1 MRPGEGAIKRKSRA
15 HTTQRLLVEAI
26 IRLGGNSS
34 IEDSDHGFAHLDRIS
49 GDRIWKL
56 SGLSAGIAKNM
67 TMQKELKMSNA
78 ISEAPQSFAV
88 QFAADSA
95 DRLNARRNMRLG
107 LWAGSKL
114 GLPEESCAVYAL
126 EVMVA
131 GMIDSGH
138 DDVVDKIKRDFTKQ
152 GIPMTRRQILAQLS
166 EGHHLV
172 TTQRV
177 ISN

>member
-1 MRPGEGAIKRKSRA
+1 
-15 HTTQRLLVEAI
+15 
-26 IRLGGNSS
+26 
-34 IEDSDHGFAHLDRIS
+34 
-49 GDRIWKL
+49 
-56 SGLSAGIAKNM
+56 
-67 TMQKELKMSNA
+67 MSNA
-78 ISEAPQSFAV
+78 ISEAPRNFAV
-88 QFAADSA
+88 QFVADSA

-126 EVMVA
+126 EVMAA

-138 DDVVDKIKRDFTKQ
+138 DDVVDKIKRDLTKQ

-166 EGHHLV
+166 ESHQLV
-172 TTQRV
+172 ATQRV